1 MCHNKC
7 LSHPKSLSKMLL
19 TVLLLSAATEQTA
32 YAYGDANDDADEAED
47 GAEGEAEEAEAEEED
62 KEEEVEDAHEED
74 NEEEIE
80 EAQEE
85 EIEEQ
90 VEEEEHQEQE
100 DEAAEAEDP
109 ERKLKQQIDCN
120 RCGTLQCF
128 DKYANDDAVVS
139 QAADREEL
147 DAYIAAWIEEVAN
160 CKETST
166 YINGQPVYIGPI
178 CSDYAD
184 TFEIGAFLDEDCT
197 IYTKLASFDSII
209 AAEEANYSVDVTG
222 YAINS
227 LKTAFY
233 QPLTCESQEFA
244 NVSILFLALSPI
256 IPPNETYTNRL
267 FFAFLRRV
275 TMGEEMKRSTK

>member
-1 MCHNKC
+1 MCHNEC
-7 LSHPKSLSKMLL
+7 LSYPKSHSKMLL
-19 TVLLLSAATEQTA
+19 TVLLLLLSAATEQVA
-32 YAYGDANDDADEAED
+32 YAYGDTNDDADEAED
-47 GAEGEAEEAEAEEED
+47 GAEGEAEEAEEEDNEEEA
-62 KEEEVEDAHEED
+62 EDAHEED

-90 VEEEEHQEQE
+90 AEEEEHQEQE
-100 DEAAEAEDP
+100 GEAQEEEGPD
-109 ERKLKQQIDCN
+109 RKLKQQIDCN
-120 RCGTLQCF
+120 RCDTLQCF
-128 DKYANDDAVVS
+128 DKYATDDSIAS

-197 IYTKLASFDSII
+197 IYTKLESFDSII

-244 NVSILFLALSPI
+244 NVSMPFLAFI
-256 IPPNETYTNRL
+256 THHTTKPNL
-267 FFAFLRRV
+267 H
-275 TMGEEMKRSTK
+275 

>member
-1 MCHNKC
+1 
-7 LSHPKSLSKMLL
+7 
-19 TVLLLSAATEQTA
+19 V
-32 YAYGDANDDADEAED
+32 
-47 GAEGEAEEAEAEEED
+47 EEAEAEEE
-62 KEEEVEDAHEED
+62 
-74 NEEEIE
+74 EIE
-80 EAQEE
+80 EVQEEAVQEE
-85 EIEEQ
+85 EAAAEEQ
-90 VEEEEHQEQE
+90 VAAEAEADEGPEDEEQAEEEGPE
-100 DEAAEAEDP
+100 DEAEAEDP

-120 RCGTLQCF
+120 RCDTLQCF
-128 DKYANDDAVVS
+128 AKNANDDSIAS

-147 DAYIAAWIEEVAN
+147 DAYIAAWIEEFAN

-209 AAEEANYSVDVTG
+209 AAEEANYSIDVTG

-244 NVSILFLALSPI
+244 NVSILFLAFI
-256 IPPNETYTNRL
+256 THHT
-267 FFAFLRRV
+267 
-275 TMGEEMKRSTK
+275 TKRNLH